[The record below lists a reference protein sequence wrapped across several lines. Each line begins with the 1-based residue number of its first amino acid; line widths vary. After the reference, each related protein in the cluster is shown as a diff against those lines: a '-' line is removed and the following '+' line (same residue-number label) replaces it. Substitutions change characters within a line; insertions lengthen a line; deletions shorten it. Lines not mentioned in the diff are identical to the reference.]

1 MRHYLNGRTPKI
13 KTVDNIKALKSKEVC
28 TIGYPADQGFSYQIK
43 HYGKV
48 ATEASGAIATSI
60 KPYNCGRSVA
70 GLSLKESEEL
80 IGTLYG
86 NDTARQ
92 TQFAP
97 IVSEIK
103 TWIETNK

>member
-1 MRHYLNGRTPKI
+1 MCIRDR
-13 KTVDNIKALKSKEVC
+13 
-28 TIGYPADQGFSYQIK
+28 
-43 HYGKV
+43 
-48 ATEASGAIATSI
+48 
-60 KPYNCGRSVA
+60 YNCGRSVA